1 MEDTLMSLDLADTIR
16 SLSHD
21 QTVDAIIALG
31 HIETVL
37 VEGDMGSGKSTLLA
51 MIGERL
57 RVLKPETPYKL
68 VYIDCTTKLDS
79 GDSFMIKYSDDG
91 KTFHHVPH
99 EELGLHLDGTPCVI
113 MFDEIGKC
121 SRSYQLSARRLML
134 ERKGAGKELHSQT
147 IVFATTNLGRENVGD
162 LLPAH
167 HRDSVTILRLRKA
180 NNIEWIEWG
189 RQNDVDGSVLSYVHD
204 HPELMHSFTDYPS
217 KEECPSGIYHPDA
230 DQDGFVT
237 PRGLVKC
244 SNWIKVRDQLDD
256 ATLRAALT
264 GRVGREVASG
274 LLAYVQ
280 LHNDM
285 PTTDEIR
292 ANPLTVRVPDSA
304 GVLCMVVYRTLATIE
319 RSWAT
324 QWMQYLDRLPVEL
337 QSLFMNQVND
347 KDYDSERKA
356 AIHQNSLYMNWCD
369 KNRHLRAPDKV

>member
-1 MEDTLMSLDLADTIR
+1 MSLDLADTIR

-31 HIETVL
+31 HVETVL

-134 ERKGAGKELHSQT
+134 ERRGAGKKLHPQT

-189 RQNDVDGSVLSYVHD
+189 RQNDVDGSVLSYVRD

-285 PTTDEIR
+285 PTTQEIR
-292 ANPLTVRVPDSA
+292 ENPLTVRVPDSA
-304 GVLCMVVYRTLATIE
+304 GVLCMIVYRTLATIE

-369 KNRHLRAPDKV
+369 KDRHLRAPDKV

>member
-1 MEDTLMSLDLADTIR
+1 MSLDLADTLR

-21 QTVDAIIALG
+21 QVVDAVIALG

-37 VEGDMGSGKSTLLA
+37 IEGDMGSGKSTLLA

-57 RVLKPETPYKL
+57 QVLRPETSYRL

-91 KTFHHVPH
+91 KTFYHVPH
-99 EELGLHLDGTPCVI
+99 EELGLHLDTPCVI
-113 MFDEIGKC
+113 MYDEIGKC
-121 SRSYQLSARRLML
+121 PRSYQLSARRLML
-134 ERKGAGKELHSQT
+134 ERMGAGKKLHEKT
-147 IVFATTNLGRENVGD
+147 IVIATTNLGRENVGD

-167 HRDSVTILRLRKA
+167 HRDSVTIVRLRKA
-180 NNIEWIEWG
+180 NSIEWIEWG
-189 RQNDVDGSVLSYVHD
+189 RLPVNDVHPSVLSYVYD
-204 HPELMHSFTDYPS
+204 HPQLMHSFTDYPS
-217 KEECPSGIYHPDA
+217 KEECPTGIYHPDA

-256 ATLRAALT
+256 ATLRAVLT
-264 GRVGREVASG
+264 GRVGREVASE

-292 ANPLTVRVPDSA
+292 ANPLTARVPDSA
-304 GVLCMVVYRTLATIE
+304 GVLCMIVYRTLATIE

-324 QWMQYLDRLPVEL
+324 EWMQYLERLPVEL

-347 KDYDSERKA
+347 KDYARERKD
-356 AIHQNSLYMNWCD
+356 AIHQNSLYIDWCD